1 MVGRVSAGVSK
12 VEAMATKT
20 SATLR
25 QLKELE
31 GQLNS
36 RSLRVR
42 RNFVSIVQGSL
53 SAGIAFWFT
62 HTLLGHERPFFAP
75 MAAVIILGLSSGNR
89 IRRAF
94 ELSIG
99 CTLGIGVGDLLI
111 HGIGSGDWQIALAVF
126 VSLLIAS
133 FLSTSQLLI
142 NQVAVGSILIAT
154 IIPPGTSGT
163 YERMFD
169 AVVGCTVGLL
179 VMALIPQSPLA
190 GGRRE
195 VARVLKIAQG
205 VLADVADALAAH
217 DAEAIH
223 TALVEVRGSQGAI
236 NAMLLEAKSSKEN
249 AALSPLLWAS
259 KHRVRSF
266 VRILPAVDNVVRN
279 TRVLARRAE
288 VLTQD
293 GEKVSDDQIEII
305 NELSDAVG
313 LLAEVYLKE
322 APVDEAVAIP
332 ELTRKLR
339 YLGARC
345 TLDVAEGG
353 VLSAQVILAQSRSI
367 IVDLLQVCGMS
378 RESAAAALAPT
389 TKTPAFPP
397 EVVEKPESD

>member
-1 MVGRVSAGVSK
+1 M
-12 VEAMATKT
+12 
-20 SATLR
+20 
-25 QLKELE
+25 
-31 GQLNS
+31 
-36 RSLRVR
+36 
-42 RNFVSIVQGSL
+42 
-53 SAGIAFWFT
+53 
-62 HTLLGHERPFFAP
+62 
-75 MAAVIILGLSSGNR
+75 
-89 IRRAF
+89 
-94 ELSIG
+94 
-99 CTLGIGVGDLLI
+99 
-111 HGIGSGDWQIALAVF
+111 
-126 VSLLIAS
+126 
-133 FLSTSQLLI
+133 
-142 NQVAVGSILIAT
+142 
-154 IIPPGTSGT
+154 
-163 YERMFD
+163 
-169 AVVGCTVGLL
+169 
-179 VMALIPQSPLA
+179 
-190 GGRRE
+190 
-195 VARVLKIAQG
+195 
-205 VLADVADALAAH
+205 
-217 DAEAIH
+217 
-223 TALVEVRGSQGAI
+223 
-236 NAMLLEAKSSKEN
+236 
-249 AALSPLLWAS
+249 
-259 KHRVRSF
+259 RSF